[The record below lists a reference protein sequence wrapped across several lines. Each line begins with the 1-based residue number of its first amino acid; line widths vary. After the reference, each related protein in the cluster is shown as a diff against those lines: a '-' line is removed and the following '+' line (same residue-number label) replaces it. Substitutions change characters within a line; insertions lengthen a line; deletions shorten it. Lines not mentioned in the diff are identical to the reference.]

1 MATQYFIGIDIASES
16 FVATVVQAPDK
27 VVLAAREFDNH
38 PDGVEAF
45 ASWLQKHNIGPELS
59 VVCMEATGVYG
70 ETVAY
75 LLSAQGWWLAVQPPL
90 EVKRAFH
97 PVGHKN
103 DAIDSRQI
111 AEYAARYQDRLRQFT
126 PQTKLLEQ
134 IKVLLNLREQYVK
147 QRTAHKNGLQAL
159 KRKFVRTPLA
169 EQMHQES
176 ILQLDKNIRTLQ
188 NEIEA
193 LLKQDSDLHLK
204 ASLLISIPGVG
215 YLLAAQIL
223 LSMASLDDPLNPRV
237 LAAHIGI
244 CPYEKRSGKS
254 VHKKATTRKYG
265 PSQLRKLLYLGA
277 MSLRSHHQEIG
288 HYFMRLQAAGKP
300 KQLILNN
307 ISNKLVKIMCAVLRQ
322 QQPYIPGYRSVNP
335 GLLKKALTK
344 S

>member
-1 MATQYFIGIDIASES
+1 MTTEYFVGIDIASET
-16 FVATVVQAPDK
+16 FVATVLQAPNK
-27 VVLAAREFDNH
+27 VLLTAHEFENH
-38 PDGVEAF
+38 PDGIEAF
-45 ASWLQKHNIGPELS
+45 TAWLHKHHIGPEKS

-103 DAIDSRQI
+103 DAVDSRQI

-126 PQTKLLEQ
+126 PRTKLLEQ
-134 IKVLLNLREQYVK
+134 IKVLLSLREQYVK
-147 QRTAHKNGLQAL
+147 QRTAHKNGLRAL

-169 EQMHQES
+169 EKMHQES
-176 ILQLDKNIRTLQ
+176 IQQLDKNIRTLQ
-188 NEIEA
+188 DEIED
-193 LLKQDSDLHLK
+193 LLKHDADLHLN

-244 CPYEKRSGKS
+244 CPYEKKSGKS
-254 VHKKATTRKYG
+254 VRKKASTRAYG
-265 PSQLRKLLYLGA
+265 PSQVRKFLYLSA
-277 MSLRSHHQEIG
+277 MSLRSHQQDFA

-307 ISNKLVKIMCAVLRQ
+307 MSNKLLKIMCAVLRK

-335 GLLKKALTK
+335 RLLKSVLT
-344 S
+344 